1 MADMMAGAE
10 PYSADPF
17 ETGPLETGPRDRPAA
32 RGVLLCHG
40 FTGSPASMVPWARD
54 LAERGYRVRVPLLP
68 GHGTRWQDLNA
79 TEWRQWY
86 DHLESELDILTRHC
100 TRIAIAGLSMGG
112 CLALRLAQERHDDVD
127 ALVLVNPA
135 LRLRRAALAFVPL
148 LKHVIGSIPGISND
162 IAKPGIDE
170 RGYNRTPLRALA
182 SQLELWRVTREHLDR
197 VDQPVLFFKSVTDH
211 VVDDATLQIVKR
223 ELSSVE
229 YIDLHN
235 SYHVATLDYDADEI
249 FTRSADFLA
258 EHLGDP
264 DGN

>member
-17 ETGPLETGPRDRPAA
+17 ETGPRDRPAA

-68 GHGTRWQDLNA
+68 GHGTRWQVLNA
-79 TEWRQWY
+79 PGWRQWY
-86 DHLESELDILTRHC
+86 ALLESELALLPRHC

-148 LKHVIGSIPGISND
+148 LKHVIPSIPGVSND

-170 RGYNRTPLRALA
+170 RGYDRTPLRALA
-182 SQLELWRVTREHLDR
+182 SQLELWRLTREHLDR
-197 VDQPVLFFKSVTDH
+197 VAQPALLVERKSG
-211 VVDDATLQIVKR
+211 
-223 ELSSVE
+223 VE
-229 YIDLHN
+229 
-235 SYHVATLDYDADEI
+235 
-249 FTRSADFLA
+249 
-258 EHLGDP
+258 
-264 DGN
+264 